1 MGMSLQAA
9 VILVLSAM
17 TTAASL
23 FIIAAGLTLIFGAL
37 RIINVA
43 HGSFYMYGAY
53 FMATVFAGDG
63 GGWLFWAG
71 LILTPIFVAAIGAG
85 TEMLLLRR
93 VYDRDHLVQL
103 LITYALFLILADL
116 ALRFWGSDNLTAPQ
130 PPILSGAASIGTVS
144 FPAYDLFVI
153 GCAIAVGIAMWGL
166 LSRTMLGWTIRA
178 AVEDPETLSA
188 SGTNV
193 KLLFTSVF
201 ALGSLLAGFGGA
213 VIAPLQSVGPGMGA
227 AVIVSAFIVA
237 VIGGLG
243 SIAGA
248 AIGAIIIGVFEAA
261 GILYAPT
268 WAPACIFL
276 AMIIVLAVRPAG
288 LLGNPAAMAD

>member
-1 MGMSLQAA
+1 MSLQAA

-23 FIIAAGLTLIFGAL
+23 FIIASGLTLIFGAL
-37 RIINVA
+37 RIINIA

-53 FMATVFAGDG
+53 FVATLFAAPEG
-63 GGWLFWAG
+63 GVLFWIG
-71 LILTPIFVAAIGAG
+71 LILAPVIVAGIGVIV
-85 TEMLLLRR
+85 EVSLLRR

-116 ALRFWGSDNLTAPQ
+116 ALRFWGSESLSATQ
-130 PPILSGAASIGTVS
+130 PPSLAGAVAIGTVS
-144 FPAYDLFVI
+144 FPSYDLFVI
-153 GCAIAVGIAMWGL
+153 GCAVAVGLAMWAL
-166 LSRTMLGWTIRA
+166 LGSTMLGWKIRA
-178 AVEDPETLSA
+178 AVEDPETLAA

-243 SIAGA
+243 SIVGA
-248 AIGAIIIGVFEAA
+248 AIGAVIIGLFEAA

-276 AMIIVLAVRPAG
+276 AMIVVLAVRPEG
-288 LLGNPAAMAD
+288 LLGQRLEYE

>member
-1 MGMSLQAA
+1 MSLQAA
-9 VILVLSAM
+9 AIVVLSAM

-37 RIINVA
+37 RIINIA

-53 FMATVFAGDG
+53 FVATAFAAPG
-63 GGWLFWAG
+63 GGALFWIG
-71 LILTPIFVAAIGAG
+71 LILAPLIVAAIGAG
-85 TEMLLLRR
+85 CEILLLRR
-93 VYDRDHLVQL
+93 VYERDHLVQL
-103 LITYALFLILADL
+103 LVTYALFLIMADL
-116 ALRFWGSDNLTAPQ
+116 ALRFWGSESITAPQ
-130 PPILSGAASIGTVS
+130 PPILSGVAPLGSVS

-153 GCAIAVGIAMWGL
+153 ACAVAVGLVMWL
-166 LSRTMLGWTIRA
+166 LLGRTMLGWRIRA
-178 AVEDPETLSA
+178 AVEDPETLAA

-193 KLLFTSVF
+193 KLLFTTVF

-213 VIAPLQSVGPGMGA
+213 VIAPLQAVGPGMGA

-248 AIGAIIIGVFEAA
+248 AIGAVIIGIFEAA
-261 GILYAPT
+261 GILYVPN

-276 AMIIVLAVRPAG
+276 AMIIVLAVRPVG
-288 LLGNPAAMAD
+288 LLGQSLEY